1 MNNTIINSL
10 SRLTTLI
17 SFRRKIQ
24 FVVLFIL
31 IIGAS
36 IAEVISFGALIPFL
50 TVLTSPEKL
59 FNNKLIKPIL
69 PILNINNGT
78 ELLLPITI
86 LFCVAIL
93 ISGLMRFTLLW
104 YQTKLSYAVGA
115 DFAYKT
121 YRNALYQPYSYQ
133 LLQNS
138 SEVITGLGK
147 ASSLAGAI
155 ILPFFS
161 IISSLLMLLMLLSTL
176 FYINLKIALI
186 SISVF
191 VIIYYIIIQTTKKR
205 LSYNSNQISQ
215 QSTKMVKALQEGLGG
230 IRDILIDGS
239 QETYCQ
245 IFRNADLPT
254 RKAQANSLIIGS
266 SPRFVIEALG
276 MILIAI
282 LAYSMSSES
291 LNFYKAIPT
300 IGALALGAQR
310 MLPIVQLIFSSW
322 TLLKSNEASLSDA
335 LVLLEQSS
343 PDLVNLN
350 SINKISFN
358 YELTLRNLTFKYSK
372 EDKLILNNININI
385 IKGEKIGI
393 IGATGSGKSTLLDLI
408 MGLLYPTS
416 GKLFIDGVEINNNN
430 CRSWQ
435 LHIAHVPQ
443 AIYLSD
449 SSIAEN
455 IAFGVPVHKINLNK
469 VKEAAEKAKIAETI
483 ESWKDSYKTLVGERG
498 IRLSGGQR
506 QRIGIARALYKN
518 ADFIVFDE
526 ATSALDTETENNVM
540 DAIGTLGEDLTIL
553 IVAHRITTLKK
564 CNRIISL
571 KNGQVENIGTYD
583 SIIH

>member
-1 MNNTIINSL
+1 LQNTIINSL
-10 SRLTTLI
+10 SRLTALI

-59 FNNKLIKPIL
+59 FNNTYIKPIL
-69 PILNINNGT
+69 LILNINKGT

-147 ASSLAGAI
+147 ASNLAGSI

-161 IISSLLMLLMLLSTL
+161 IISSTIILLMLLSTL
-176 FYINLKIALI
+176 FYINFKIAII
-186 SISVF
+186 SIIVF
-191 VIIYYIIIQTTKKR
+191 LIIYYIIIQTTKKR
-205 LSYNSNQISQ
+205 LSYYSNKISTEY
-215 QSTKMVKALQEGLGG
+215 TKVIKVTQEGLGG

-239 QETYCQ
+239 QEAYCQ
-245 IFRNADLPT
+245 IFRNADMPT
-254 RKAQANSLIIGS
+254 RKAQANILIIGS
-266 SPRFVIEALG
+266 SPRFAIEVLG

-322 TLLKSNEASLSDA
+322 TLLKGNEASLNDA

-343 PDLVNLN
+343 PELVKLN
-350 SINKISFN
+350 SINKIPFN
-358 YELTLRNLTFKYSK
+358 KEIILKNISFKYTK
-372 EDKLILNNININI
+372 DDKLVLDNINLNI
-385 IKGEKIGI
+385 IKGTRVGI
-393 IGATGSGKSTLLDLI
+393 IGTTGSGKSTLLDLI
-408 MGLLYPTS
+408 MGLLFPTT
-416 GKLFIDGVEINNNN
+416 GKLLIDGVEININNS
-430 CRSWQ
+430 RSWQ

-455 IAFGVPVHKINLNK
+455 IAFGVSTDKINYEK
-469 VKEAAEKAKIAETI
+469 VKEAAKKANIAESI
-483 ESWKDSYKTLVGERG
+483 ESWKDKYKTIVGERG
-498 IRLSGGQR
+498 VRISGGQR

-518 ADFIVFDE
+518 ADILVFDE

-540 DAIGTLGEDLTIL
+540 DAIESLGDDLTII
-553 IVAHRITTLKK
+553 IVAHRVTTLKK
-564 CNRIISL
+564 CNSIISL
-571 KNGQVENIGTYD
+571 KNGQVEKISTYD
-583 SIIH
+583 SLTH